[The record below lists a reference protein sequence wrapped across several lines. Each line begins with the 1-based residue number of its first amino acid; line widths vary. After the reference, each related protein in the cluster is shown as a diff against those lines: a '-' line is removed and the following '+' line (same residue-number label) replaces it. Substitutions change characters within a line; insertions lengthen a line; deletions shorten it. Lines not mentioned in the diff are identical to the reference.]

1 MKTTLRLKNEIEGKN
16 ILIQVKLFI
25 RKRIVSP
32 IAVPILTQIPCLNCP
47 KYLAHFAPICSM

>member
-1 MKTTLRLKNEIEGKN
+1 MKTILRLKNEIEGKN

-32 IAVPILTQIPCLNCP
+32 IAIPIVTQIPCLNCI
-47 KYLAHFAPICSM
+47 KQTTHSLAICFM